1 MKPTLGKDGF
11 YESGNSYWMLK
22 GCCEIRITNFTI
34 DPVNKITIEGKKY
47 YRCLLKSDSGE
58 SNGINIPDNGM
69 NTIKRFNKQ
78 IAEYGN
84 FVFLGDEK
92 DFLKFWKWLI
102 DELWRIH
109 DCGEFR
115 GFDQGDETI
124 ATVRTALKE
133 GRVRCIELKEP
144 ICFFSVYPRSGM
156 KSYRLYRMRTCDA
169 IAVIRQIPIIPFSFI
184 IKENER
190 DYGFPSNPEEGGE
203 E

>member
-1 MKPTLGKDGF
+1 MKPTLNKDGF

-22 GCCEIRITNFTI
+22 DDCEIRITNFTI
-34 DPVNKITIEGKKY
+34 EPVFKINIEGKRY
-47 YRCLLKSDSGE
+47 YKCLLKSDSGE

-69 NTIKRFNKQ
+69 NSIEKFKKQ
-78 IAEYGN
+78 IVEYGN

-92 DFLKFWKWLI
+92 DFLKFWEWLI
-102 DELWRIH
+102 GEFWRIPDH
-109 DCGEFR
+109 GEFR
-115 GFDQGDETI
+115 GFDHGDEAI

-133 GRVRCIELKEP
+133 GRVGRIKWEEA

-169 IAVIRQIPIIPFSFI
+169 IAVIRQIPITPFSFI

-190 DYGFPSNPEEGGE
+190 DYGFPCNPEEGGE